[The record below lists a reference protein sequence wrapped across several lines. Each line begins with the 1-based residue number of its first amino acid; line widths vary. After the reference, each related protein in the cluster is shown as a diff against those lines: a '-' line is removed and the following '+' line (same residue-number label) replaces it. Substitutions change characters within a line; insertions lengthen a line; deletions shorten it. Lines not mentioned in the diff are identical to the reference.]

1 MVHKMFTEII
11 VIEGKHD
18 QQKLESIYPGLE
30 CIVTNGSEIAETTIA
45 LIRTAAAVRGV
56 ILFLDPDHPGR
67 MITTRILAEVP
78 SAKIAFLPRKA
89 AISANGRKVGV
100 EHANAAAIDDALKS
114 LYTID
119 GSQQATVTGAD
130 LYARGLA
137 GTAAAAIRRARLSER
152 LGLPVSNAK
161 TLLKWMNML
170 GIPAERLD
178 G

>member
-1 MVHKMFTEII
+1 MFTEIF
-11 VIEGKHD
+11 VVEGTHD
-18 QQKLESIYPGLE
+18 QQKLESIYPGVQ

-67 MITTRILAEVP
+67 KITDRILAEVP
-78 SAKIAFLPRKA
+78 GAKIAFLPRRA
-89 AISANGRKVGV
+89 AISPNGRKVGV
-100 EHANAAAIDDALKS
+100 EHASAIAIDHALKGI
-114 LYTID
+114 YTVCD
-119 GSQQATVTGAD
+119 QVSGAVTGAD

-137 GTAAAAIRRARLSER
+137 GTPDAAIRRELLSEK

>member
-1 MVHKMFTEII
+1 MFTEIF
-11 VIEGKHD
+11 VVEGTHD
-18 QQKLESIYPGLE
+18 KQKLESIYPGVE
-30 CIVTNGSEIAETTIA
+30 CIVTNGSEIADATVA
-45 LIRTAAAVRGV
+45 LIKSASAVRGV

-67 MITTRILAEVP
+67 MITDRILAAVP
-78 SAKIAFLPRKA
+78 GAKIAFLPRRV

-100 EHANAAAIDDALKS
+100 EHATAAAIDAALRGV
-114 LYTID
+114 YTI
-119 GSQQATVTGAD
+119 GEHPTGAVKGAD

-137 GTAAAAIRRARLSER
+137 GSPDAAKRRETISEQ